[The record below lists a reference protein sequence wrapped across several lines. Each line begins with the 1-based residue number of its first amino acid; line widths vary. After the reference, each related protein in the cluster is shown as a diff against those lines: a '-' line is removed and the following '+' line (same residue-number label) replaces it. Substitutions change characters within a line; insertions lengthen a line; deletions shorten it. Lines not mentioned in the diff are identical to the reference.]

1 MNALFTR
8 AQQHTSAAPTPSPIP
23 PAPHTVTFDTTAY
36 RPLGLFDR
44 LSLRLGLWL
53 LTRHADRAR
62 ALDHRAVAAVRAR
75 DSAAERDRRERAWQS
90 AAAFSRP
97 PF

>member
-8 AQQHTSAAPTPSPIP
+8 APQHSSAAPSPLPTPSTI
-23 PAPHTVTFDTTAY
+23 TFDTTAY
-36 RPLGLFDR
+36 RPLGLLDR

-53 LTRHADRAR
+53 LNRHANRAR
-62 ALDHRAVAAVRAR
+62 ALDNRAVQALRAR
-75 DSAAERDRRERAWQS
+75 DAAAERARREQAWQS

>member
-1 MNALFTR
+1 MNALFAR
-8 AQQHTSAAPTPSPIP
+8 APQHSSAAPSTPPTRS
-23 PAPHTVTFDTTAY
+23 TVTFDTTAY

-53 LTRHADRAR
+53 LDRHANRAR
-62 ALDHRAVAAVRAR
+62 ALDHRAIDALRAR
-75 DSAAERDRRERAWQS
+75 DAAAERDRRERAWQS